1 MTKVMKDIK
10 VLTILISLFVSGL
23 QAQSSGAQCERGEFS
38 GEAKQGLAFSREL
51 VGGIKFSV
59 DPMQLKEDPR
69 WGWFQIRVV
78 GTDQPVVVFNPS
90 DTNWLVATDFWSA
103 FIGGVNVDL
112 EAALQYRLRNL
123 VFPTSFKD
131 KEKLRR
137 VAGALYS
144 AKVTDEIQ
152 KGVNALRTIPLGV
165 IHFEITDYGLGEGE
179 YPTSVEWIKFT
190 VNVTFPRE
198 SSRLGPLLVTEAEC
212 PAIPDEVIENIRGTE
227 RHKYLRSRQ

>member
-1 MTKVMKDIK
+1 MNDIK
-10 VLTILISLFVSGL
+10 ILTILISLFVSGL
-23 QAQSSGAQCERGEFS
+23 QAQSSGAQCEKGEFS
-38 GEAKQGLAFSREL
+38 GEARQGLAFRREL

-59 DPMQLKEDPR
+59 DPMQVKEDPR

-78 GTDQPVVVFNPS
+78 GTDQPVFVFNPS
-90 DTNWLVATDFWSA
+90 DRNWLLATDFWSA
-103 FIGGVNVDL
+103 FIGGVNFDPH
-112 EAALQYRLRNL
+112 AALQYRDRYW

-137 VAGALYS
+137 AAEALHR
-144 AKVTDEIQ
+144 AETTDEIQ

-179 YPTSVEWIKFT
+179 CPTSIEWIKFT

-198 SSRLGPLLVTEAEC
+198 FSRLGPLLVTDAEC
-212 PAIPDEVIENIRGTE
+212 PAIPDEAIENIRSTE